1 MLHVVLIPAKQPL
14 MTPAEAP
21 MVRTANV
28 PRWGFPELFIISQT
42 AIPALMFLPGSQA
55 LRVPIRVGA
64 FVISLFGLVL
74 WWHAKR
80 SRHRGWQPAQLWL
93 FGALAYL
100 GLMLFH
106 PTTNTLKAGLAQIV
120 LYLAVLAPVFWAP
133 VLVRGPRHLARLL
146 VLLFLCNGANS
157 IVGILQVYHP
167 AVWMP
172 EELSRVVTA
181 SPYGLDAVSYFG
193 PDGRRIIR
201 PPGLFD
207 SPGAVCGP
215 AMITVLLGL
224 FFSVSAKGI
233 AKKLLA
239 GGLAVAGL
247 AAIYLSQVR
256 SSLIVVTVMVLVL
269 SGLLMFQR
277 KQKLKATVLLALYG
291 LLIMAAFSFAVG
303 LGGQSIHDRF
313 TTLLETD
320 PFDLFYAT
328 RGEQLEYGFRT
339 LLLDYP
345 FGAGLGR
352 WGMINFYFR
361 DPYNFKSSTLW
372 AEVQPNAWIVD
383 GGLILLGLY
392 GAALAA
398 NTWANFRMVL
408 TTETSQRHLLAAAV
422 LAANVGTLALVFS
435 FTPFTSQIGMQYW
448 LLSGALFGAF
458 STRPEPAT

>member
-1 MLHVVLIPAKQPL
+1 MAACSLRIAGSGTSKMNTVLVPAPQFRPALARIPASQLQAASP
-14 MTPAEAP
+14 
-21 MVRTANV
+21 
-28 PRWGFPELFIISQT
+28 WGFPELFVISQT

-64 FVISLFGLVL
+64 FAISLFGLVL

-80 SRHRGWQPAQLWL
+80 GQHRRSQSAQFWL

-100 GLMLFH
+100 GLMLLH
-106 PTTNTLKAGLAQIV
+106 PTTNNLKAGLAQIV
-120 LYLAVLAPVFWAP
+120 LYLAVFAPVFWAP
-133 VLVRGPRHLARLL
+133 ALVRGPRHLARLL

-157 IVGILQVYHP
+157 MVGILQVYNP

-172 EELSRVVTA
+172 EELSAIVTA
-181 SPYGLDAVSYFG
+181 SPYGLDAVSYIG
-193 PDGRRIIR
+193 PEGRRIIR

-224 FFSVSAKGI
+224 FFTVSTKGI

-239 GGLAVAGL
+239 GALAVAGL

-256 SSLIVVTVMVLVL
+256 SSLIVVTIMVAAL
-269 SGLLMFQR
+269 SGLLMFQQ
-277 KQKLKATVLLALYG
+277 KQKLKATAMLALYG
-291 LLIMAAFSFAVG
+291 VLIMAAFSFAVA

-320 PFDLFYAT
+320 PLDLFYAS

-339 LLLDYP
+339 LLLEHP

-352 WGMINFYFR
+352 WGMINVHFG
-361 DPYNFKSSTLW
+361 DPYNFKSSPIW

-383 GGLILLGLY
+383 GGIILVGLY
-392 GAALAA
+392 GAALAV

-408 TTETSQRHLLAAAV
+408 TSE
-422 LAANVGTLALVFS
+422 
-435 FTPFTSQIGMQYW
+435 
-448 LLSGALFGAF
+448 
-458 STRPEPAT
+458 